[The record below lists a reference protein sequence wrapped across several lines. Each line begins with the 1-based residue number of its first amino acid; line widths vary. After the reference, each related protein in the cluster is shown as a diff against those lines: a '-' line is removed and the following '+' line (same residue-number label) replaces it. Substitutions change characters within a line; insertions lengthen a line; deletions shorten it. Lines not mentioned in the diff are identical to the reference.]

1 MLRVFITAA
10 LCATALIGNV
20 MSSAL
25 AGPYPNGPVT
35 LVNPYAA
42 GGPADVLARTII
54 DPLKDLLGQP
64 VVLLNKPG
72 GATAIAAAYVA
83 AAPPDGQT
91 LLLAGAS
98 SHIVTPALTKVGY
111 DGIRDFDF
119 ICMVAAVP
127 NVLVVRSGLPATTVP
142 ELVSLA
148 KQMPGKL
155 NYGSVGIGS
164 QPHLAAELFRQRT
177 GTNITHVPY
186 KGAAPAIVDL
196 LGAQIDLAFLNL
208 PPLLPHI
215 HSGALRALAVARL
228 QRAEQLPDIPTLDEL
243 GYPGFDVTTWYGLSA
258 PAGTPAEVTDKLA
271 SAFATVLGS
280 PDVKAKLAT
289 QGAEVFYLPR
299 KQFMAY
305 LTDDANRLKQLIKA
319 ANITGE

>member
-1 MLRVFITAA
+1 MRASLIRAVHAAA
-10 LCATALIGNV
+10 LLGILV
-20 MSSAL
+20 SSAV
-25 AGPYPNGPVT
+25 AGPYPNGPIT

-42 GGPADVLARTII
+42 GGPADVLARTLI
-54 DPLKDLLGQP
+54 DPLKDILGQP

-91 LLLAGAS
+91 LLMASAS
-98 SHIVTPALTKVGY
+98 SHIVTPALGKVGY
-111 DGIRDFDF
+111 DGMRDFAF
-119 ICMVAAVP
+119 ICMLAAVP
-127 NVLVVRSGLPATTVP
+127 NVLVVRAGIPAKSVAD
-142 ELVSLA
+142 LVALA

-177 GTNITHVPY
+177 GTDITHVPY

-196 LGAQIDLAFLNL
+196 LGGQIDLAFLNL

-215 HSGALRALAVARL
+215 HSGALRALAVARM
-228 QRAEQLPDIPTLDEL
+228 QRAEQLPGVPTLNEL
-243 GYPGFDVTTWYGLSA
+243 GYAGFDVTTWFGLAA
-258 PAGTPAEVTDKLA
+258 PAGTPVEVTDKLA
-271 SAFATVLGS
+271 DAFATVLYA

-289 QGAEVFYLPR
+289 QGAEVFYLPP
-299 KQFMAY
+299 KQFVAY
-305 LTDDANRLKQLIKA
+305 LADDANRLKQLIKT